1 MCSLSMMSMIGI
13 NEANIIRE
21 RCHAAWLVAALIL
34 KHYTIARPEKILK
47 ACRHLR
53 VVTFAG
59 TSSTFPSCKFMT
71 SAVSKSVFKADSRT
85 LFYVADDSE

>member
-21 RCHAAWLVAALIL
+21 RCHEAWLVAALIL
-34 KHYTIARPEKILK
+34 KHCARPEKILK